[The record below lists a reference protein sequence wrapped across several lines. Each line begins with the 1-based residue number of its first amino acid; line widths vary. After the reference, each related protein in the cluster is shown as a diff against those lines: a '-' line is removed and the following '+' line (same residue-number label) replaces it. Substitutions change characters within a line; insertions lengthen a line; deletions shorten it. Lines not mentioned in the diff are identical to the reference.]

1 MIIVGLTPVYKRG
14 NDSRA
19 EPVSVTE
26 GSKLRL
32 EPREPHKVGAETE
45 ARALARRE
53 ADARGKEVQERECDR
68 RDDRDREDLLNIQ
81 LLLGDDEGGKSN
93 REALQEVLDRA
104 RYKLSNCKA
113 VHLIIRGVIFYP
125 VGCDSV

>member
-1 MIIVGLTPVYKRG
+1 MY
-14 NDSRA
+14 D
-19 EPVSVTE
+19 
-26 GSKLRL
+26 GSDDYSGPNACL
-32 EPREPHKVGAETE
+32 ETGKAHKVGAETE
-45 ARALARRE
+45 ACTLARRE
-53 ADARGKEVQERECDR
+53 ADARGKEIQERECDR

-81 LLLGDDEGGKSN
+81 LLLGDDEGGKRN

-104 RYKLSNCKA
+104 RYELSNCKA

>member
-1 MIIVGLTPVYKRG
+1 M
-14 NDSRA
+14 
-19 EPVSVTE
+19 SVTE

-53 ADARGKEVQERECDR
+53 ADARGKEVQERECHR

-81 LLLGDDEGGKSN
+81 LLLGDDEGGKGN

-113 VHLIIRGVIFYP
+113 VHLIIREVIFYP
-125 VGCDSV
+125 AGCDSV